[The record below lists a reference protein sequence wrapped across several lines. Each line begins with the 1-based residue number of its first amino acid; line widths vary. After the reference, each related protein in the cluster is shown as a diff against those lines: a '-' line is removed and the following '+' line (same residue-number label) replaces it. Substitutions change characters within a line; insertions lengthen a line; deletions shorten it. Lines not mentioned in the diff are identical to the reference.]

1 MTQPT
6 NWAHLGSGG
15 CHILLQT
22 GAVHVIATLEE
33 DLVAEVKRMTDGKGA
48 RMAFDQVGG
57 PEVVN
62 ILRTLPYLGIFFE
75 YGALETADLSIPV
88 MEILSKESDHSWLPA
103 V

>member
-22 GAVHVIATLEE
+22 GAVHVIAALEG
-33 DLVAEVKRMTDGKGA
+33 DLFAEVNRMTGDKGA
-48 RMAFDQVGG
+48 RMAFA
-57 PEVVN
+57 
-62 ILRTLPYLGIFFE
+62 LPYLGIFFQ

-88 MEILSKESDHSWLPA
+88 MELLSKESDHSWLPA
-103 V
+103 L